1 MQKYSIEFDGVKI
14 SEFIKYEPKDF
25 YDAINIDI
33 MLTSQKAKDMY
44 KQALANILA
53 TEYTY
58 REYKNLDLT
67 NGKALLYLGKYY
79 TKDTLPN
86 LEKLL

>member
-33 MLTSQKAKDMY
+33 MLTSQKAKDMCE
-44 KQALANILA
+44 QALANILA

-58 REYKNLDLT
+58 RECE
-67 NGKALLYLGKYY
+67 
-79 TKDTLPN
+79 LPIT
-86 LEKLL
+86 